1 MMNTPRPHDL
11 LWLTDSDALEDV
23 SEEWVASQWQ
33 PRLPV
38 VVRRDVS
45 HDARIPVGV
54 RGMRRDQ
61 RAAGWVNAAKVKR
74 IISPEELA
82 SRDLLVKSPFV
93 SMPPVQGAIQLAL
106 REWPWSWGI
115 TGSCGY
121 ALATE
126 VPVLHADSD
135 LDLLIRC
142 PQRVERESLLEW
154 QAVIGQLLC
163 RADTQIET
171 PQGAFALAEWL
182 RDGRVLLKTNS
193 GPEIVTDPWA
203 LKG

>member
-126 VPVLHADSD
+126 VPVLHVDSD

>member
-1 MMNTPRPHDL
+1 MNTPRPHDL

-61 RAAGWVNAAKVKR
+61 RAAGWVNVAKVKR